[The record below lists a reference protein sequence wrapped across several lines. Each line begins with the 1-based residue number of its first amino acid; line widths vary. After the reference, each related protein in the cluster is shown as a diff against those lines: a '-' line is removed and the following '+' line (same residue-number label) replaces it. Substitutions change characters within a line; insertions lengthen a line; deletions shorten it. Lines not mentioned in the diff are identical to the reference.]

1 MFTLF
6 KKNLA
11 CLIELDR
18 VERVNDKNVR
28 HRELKRYS
36 LLENTFL
43 FQSFVEEWG
52 NLVPRLI

>member
-18 VERVNDKNVR
+18 VDRVNDKNVR

-43 FQSFVEEWG
+43 FQSFVEE
-52 NLVPRLI
+52 